1 MGTTFF
7 FTQAKNIKMSEN
19 NNLQRE
25 NFAQDAQQTISMLQA
40 MFSESNLTDS
50 VVGVVVEEN
59 KGDLDKC
66 VDTILDLL
74 TDPVEVARK
83 AQVEAAE
90 EEIQLVREEQ
100 ERRLKELEAHIK
112 AQEEQLAKISD
123 DSPSK
128 STNSNAKPKNNN
140 NNNNNNSNN
149 NNNNNKKHNQQQQQ
163 QQQQASTS
171 AEELAQLTSVAR
183 RGAKKHGSAKANKK
197 RLAAEQR
204 LHKDFEERA
213 AEEAAAIKAQ
223 REALENDFKKR
234 LEKEIKA
241 IRDKHTSP
249 EFQARVEA
257 EVAKRLLALD
267 KRLNVAHAASKAERD
282 AAKALASDAADL
294 AQKKMCVVELE
305 LDAKH
310 AMPGDTV
317 TVTYRY
323 KKGEP
328 SSKDWIGFY
337 KGTRAATSR
346 DYYTQQYTDG
356 QATGRI
362 AFKIPSKLGI
372 CEFRFFQNNDY
383 NVVTQSAPLHVG
395 PRATLTARI
404 EGSST
409 VVVRRVQL
417 SGVPSSWDWVA
428 LYDHDQVDARQF
440 APGSTFAYIGTET
453 DAATTLACPKTP
465 GKYNVRWFSSGSGYP
480 PLAVSNTI
488 VVDDNDKV
496 NVEPVNGPV
505 ARIGQPL
512 RVACDISS
520 IPAHKSHW
528 VAVFDAT
535 DSDNHNYIDTYWYCP
550 NWTATVDAPKEPGTY
565 VVRAFQRGSYKV
577 IKESAPFEVV
587 E

>member
-90 EEIQLVREEQ
+90 EEIQRVREEQ

-123 DSPSK
+123 DSEELSK
-128 STNSNAKPKNNN
+128 KAASQNN

-223 REALENDFKKR
+223 REALEN
-234 LEKEIKA
+234 
-241 IRDKHTSP
+241 
-249 EFQARVEA
+249 
-257 EVAKRLLALD
+257 
-267 KRLNVAHAASKAERD
+267 
-282 AAKALASDAADL
+282 
-294 AQKKMCVVELE
+294 
-305 LDAKH
+305 
-310 AMPGDTV
+310 
-317 TVTYRY
+317 
-323 KKGEP
+323 
-328 SSKDWIGFY
+328 
-337 KGTRAATSR
+337 
-346 DYYTQQYTDG
+346 
-356 QATGRI
+356 
-362 AFKIPSKLGI
+362 
-372 CEFRFFQNNDY
+372 
-383 NVVTQSAPLHVG
+383 
-395 PRATLTARI
+395 
-404 EGSST
+404 
-409 VVVRRVQL
+409 
-417 SGVPSSWDWVA
+417 
-428 LYDHDQVDARQF
+428 
-440 APGSTFAYIGTET
+440 
-453 DAATTLACPKTP
+453 
-465 GKYNVRWFSSGSGYP
+465 
-480 PLAVSNTI
+480 
-488 VVDDNDKV
+488 
-496 NVEPVNGPV
+496 
-505 ARIGQPL
+505 
-512 RVACDISS
+512 
-520 IPAHKSHW
+520 
-528 VAVFDAT
+528 
-535 DSDNHNYIDTYWYCP
+535 
-550 NWTATVDAPKEPGTY
+550 
-565 VVRAFQRGSYKV
+565 
-577 IKESAPFEVV
+577 
-587 E
+587 